1 VLTLSS
7 HDSICCLMS
16 QFFGLW
22 RQELLTLVHNI
33 SGNHT
38 KGQLCW
44 TKVSMT
50 EHQTSRSLPKVWPWA
65 SGSLLDTPAGGNPL
79 LRISQSRLPCAD
91 PLDYLSVPVF
101 LGQDFPITVSD
112 QLWPHSTS

>member
-79 LRISQSRLPCAD
+79 LRISQKQTSLCWSPWLSLCSCLPGTG
-91 PLDYLSVPVF
+91 LSHHSIRP
-101 LGQDFPITVSD
+101 TVAS
-112 QLWPHSTS
+112 